1 MHQYVRVGAHAMAG
15 FQTRL
20 SQDLPPF
27 ITASGNPAAAQG
39 INVEGLRRRGFSP
52 ERIAAIKHMYRLIY
66 RQGLPL
72 DAARQAIQA
81 QSASGDADMAA
92 DARLMLGFL
101 ANASRGIVR

>member
-1 MHQYVRVGAHAMAG
+1 
-15 FQTRL
+15 
-20 SQDLPPF
+20 
-27 ITASGNPAAAQG
+27 
-39 INVEGLRRRGFSP
+39 
-52 ERIAAIKHMYRLIY
+52 MYRLIY

-101 ANASRGIVR
+101 ASASRGIVR